1 MPTHPITSAETGQR
15 LSELGERL
23 RLARLRRKLSAQAVA
38 DAAGITRVTLH
49 RLESG
54 SPAATLGTLAKVMD
68 ALDMASDLV
77 LLARDDAAGHQLLDA
92 ALPPR
97 RTSAPPRAIRLS
109 DLPHLH
115 QVAAWHLPDEETTLT
130 PEEALNLY
138 ERHWRHIDP
147 TKITGKEA
155 TLLRQLTRTVGKGVL
170 LV

>member
-1 MPTHPITSAETGQR
+1 MPARPDTSPETGKR

-54 SPAATLGTLAKVMD
+54 APAATLGTLAKVMD
-68 ALDMASDLV
+68 TLDMAGDLT
-77 LLARDDAAGHQLLDA
+77 LLARDDIVGQQLLDA

-97 RTSAPPRAIRLS
+97 RTRALPRAIRLS

-115 QVAAWHLPDEETTLT
+115 EVAAWHLPDDETTLT
-130 PEEALNLY
+130 PEEALSLY

-147 TKITGKEA
+147 ARITGKEA